1 LIYVSWPLY
10 LIIGGEAGGCFQ
22 ETTPYVTA
30 QRRQK
35 KSGYKLAEDKPVS
48 YLSPVGSLQRSLFRK
63 YTSKKVA
70 TVRLIDGLDRK
81 VKPMCMAI
89 YATFLVLLWVYSDYM
104 LDQYA
109 LSVTS
114 GAGEWVVIA
123 LGWEMLPVLWPALL
137 LMVVASSAITFFV
150 MRRLGGK

>member
-1 LIYVSWPLY
+1 M
-10 LIIGGEAGGCFQ
+10 
-22 ETTPYVTA
+22 
-30 QRRQK
+30 
-35 KSGYKLAEDKPVS
+35 
-48 YLSPVGSLQRSLFRK
+48 
-63 YTSKKVA
+63 A
-70 TVRLIDGLDRK
+70 TVRLVDGLDLK

-123 LGWEMLPVLWPALL
+123 LGWEMLPVIWPALL

-150 MRRLGGK
+150 MRHSGGK